1 MSTASILVVD
11 SDPAI
16 RDLLGE
22 LLCDEG
28 YQVRLLEQRE
38 LCPHQISVAPRPDL
52 LLLEITPRAGAQTM
66 ALVEQLRRLMQ
77 APLLPV
83 IVCTTDPRQV
93 EQLGAEL
100 GRLGCAPLVK
110 PFDLEQLVQLIRDQ
124 LGRDGAPARAASPQF
139 A

>member
-28 YQVRLLEQRE
+28 YQVRLVEQRE
-38 LCPHQISVAPRPDL
+38 LCPDQISAAPRPDL
-52 LLLEITPRAGAQTM
+52 LLLEIAPRASTQTM
-66 ALVEQLRRLMQ
+66 ALVEQLRRLMH
-77 APLLPV
+77 APWLPV

-100 GRLGCAPLVK
+100 RRLGCAPLVK
-110 PFDLEQLVQLIRDQ
+110 PFDIEQLVQLIRDQ
-124 LGRDGAPARAASPQF
+124 LGRAGASARAVHPQF